1 MTRSSRHKSH
11 KQSKDSSKDYSDSEE
26 DVKLK
31 EKSSRDE
38 NPARDYRGSTS
49 GEKRKISSVLREG
62 NDGKDLRNGEA
73 SEDYVL
79 SKLRKEKADVGKAR
93 ADVSVGVGD
102 DRWRSYGEDKGG
114 TDRNIKKELNKR
126 ESSKID
132 SKLKES
138 NSKGETLR
146 IESKIKRKRYEIGSG
161 GEIKEDNIASLS
173 VEKEE
178 SERKGESKRDN
189 IASLAVEKEESVR
202 KGESKRKSEKDSS
215 GRKEGKESKDKG
227 RGSEKEKRVSEESMR
242 GDAEVKSMGVFGQKQ
257 GSQLGDFSEE
267 TKTKLDRENTECPLQ
282 DELRN
287 PGLEKEL
294 EKRIRRRKEGSN
306 VRDKHYD
313 DFKEI
318 DERLLL
324 SRGDPAKDVK
334 YREDRHKDG
343 GNKDKYQKDGQKDG
357 KHRDDKYR
365 DDADKYS
372 KFRDGKYREDG
383 DRDARHRD
391 ERRREDGNR
400 DSRHGDENF
409 RDDGGKDNKQ
419 KDDEY
424 WEGTARDI
432 QNKDDKYAE
441 DGERGNRRR
450 DDRYH
455 GDIDK
460 YGRRNDERYH
470 EDGDK
475 DDRQRGDYR
484 EDGDRDGRY
493 KEDKHRE
500 DIERDCRH
508 KDSKRGDDFGRVD
521 RLREA
526 KYRDEHASRDF
537 SADKSE
543 PKHSRDDGYGEN
555 RRSRKL
561 KAYDYSPKLGD
572 QTARYKDDQG
582 RRKTKDKA
590 DYDDNRSQITKVK
603 DLESEK
609 KSASGVRMGVVTER
623 ERSISKNADVEL
635 TSNHIRRHSSPS
647 SSSHGTRDPNRLPKQ
662 EDSKYYAY
670 EERVRYSRDYSSA
683 AGGASRTTPSRS
695 MDKLDIK
702 EDSQLGELSAERRL
716 KSDIRSSPLQLVDK
730 SSASSTDWRFFARS
744 DVRQSLDVEE
754 SAKRSGAL
762 LDAKGYSGKEGRG
775 RRELVMDILPGDE
788 LSQADADNLSV
799 SSPFTRNSHL
809 SNSFKSMQPAPL
821 FRTGLESPLLL
832 GSAEDNGR
840 SQSNSHNRRIGNT
853 NMGRVQGN
861 ALRGV
866 PNWPSPLVNG
876 FMPFPHGPPF
886 HSVMQQFHGPPIFG
900 SRSSMELNHPSP
912 YHMPDADRFS
922 GPGRPLGWHNP
933 VDDSCPPPLY
943 GWDSSSAVYG
953 EDSQIYGRPD
963 WDHSR
968 NLPCSRGWETR
979 GDLWNGP
986 YKSASID
993 MPSSDKE
1000 NGFSQI
1006 ADEPLVDQTIQQAKS
1021 ELTGPDKHAE
1031 STDISQS
1038 RDGLGRNSAE
1048 ASYINQEE
1056 PSDIAKM
1063 SRNDNSY
1070 LCHVYFSK
1078 LDISAD
1084 LTESKLFNKCTGFLD
1099 IDQSII
1105 SDVHDSELFFMEEAV
1120 EATAASPSKI
1130 NNFSLFSATSDS
1142 IFQKALSLYKRQKE
1156 DFGGSANMESILKSN
1171 EELNAEDNNT
1181 ERSPSGGMQEV
1192 GNALP
1197 NSNGEVEISNSL
1209 QVEENTKNSHLK
1221 LNLPVASVVDK
1232 SEPVSASN
1240 HVTNEVDLVL
1250 NQVPQERILENP
1262 LSSECVEK
1270 FDGSLSAGVGEVHM
1284 EFASNNEEQ
1293 SVFDTNCGPVR
1304 NSDVSFESHEAM
1316 MPELIES
1323 APVNLSRIHHSPES
1337 TH

>member
-11 KQSKDSSKDYSDSEE
+11 KQSKHSSKDYSDSEE

-38 NPARDYRGSTS
+38 NPARDHRGSTS
-49 GEKRKISSVLREG
+49 GEKRKFSSVLREG
-62 NDGKDLRNGEA
+62 NDCKDLRNGEA
-73 SEDYVL
+73 SEEYVL
-79 SKLRKEKADVGKAR
+79 SKLRKEKANVGKAR

-102 DRWRSYGEDKGG
+102 DRWRGYGEDKGD
-114 TDRNIKKELNKR
+114 TDRNVKKEINKG
-126 ESSKID
+126 ESLKFD

-138 NSKGETLR
+138 SSKGETLR

-161 GEIKEDNIASLS
+161 GEIKEDNIASLV

-178 SERKGESKRDN
+178 GERKGESK
-189 IASLAVEKEESVR
+189 
-202 KGESKRKSEKDSS
+202 GKSERDSS
-215 GRKEGKESKDKG
+215 GRKEVKESKG
-227 RGSEKEKRVSEESMR
+227 RGSEKEKRVGEESMR
-242 GDAEVKSMGVFGQKQ
+242 GDAEVKSMEVFGHKQ
-257 GSQLGDFSEE
+257 GSQLEDFSEE
-267 TKTKLDRENTECPLQ
+267 TKAKRGLENTECPLQ
-282 DELRN
+282 DELKN
-287 PGLEKEL
+287 PRFEKEL
-294 EKRIRRRKEGSN
+294 EKRIRRRKEGSD
-306 VRDKHYD
+306 VREAHYN

-334 YREDRHKDG
+334 YREDRHRDG

-357 KHRDDKYR
+357 RHRDDKYL
-365 DDADKYS
+365 DDADKYG

-383 DRDARHRD
+383 GRDARHRD
-391 ERRREDGNR
+391 ERRREDGSR
-400 DSRHGDENF
+400 DCRHGDENF

-424 WEGTARDI
+424 WEGSARDI
-432 QNKDDKYAE
+432 QNKDDKYAK

-460 YGRRNDERYH
+460 YGRHNDERFH

-500 DIERDCRH
+500 HIERDSRH
-508 KDSKRGDDFGRVD
+508 KDSRRGDDFGRED
-521 RLREA
+521 RLKEV
-526 KYRDEHASRDF
+526 KHRDERASRDF
-537 SADKSE
+537 SADKSD
-543 PKHSRDDGYGEN
+543 PKHSRDDGYGED

-561 KAYDYSPKLGD
+561 KAYDYSPKLGG
-572 QTARYKDDQG
+572 QNARYKDDQG
-582 RRKTKDKA
+582 RRKTKEKR
-590 DYDDNRSQITKVK
+590 DYDDNRSQSTKVK
-603 DLESEK
+603 EFESEK
-609 KSASGVRMGVVTER
+609 NSASSVRMGIVTEM

-647 SSSHGTRDPNRLPKQ
+647 SSSHGTRDPYRLPKQ
-662 EDSKYYAY
+662 EDSKYHAY
-670 EERVRYSRDYSSA
+670 EERVQYSRDYSSA
-683 AGGASRTTPSRS
+683 AGGASKATPSRS
-695 MDKLDIK
+695 MEKLDIK
-702 EDSQLGELSAERRL
+702 EDSQFGELSAKRRL
-716 KSDIRSSPLQLVDK
+716 KSDIRSSPSQLVDK
-730 SSASSTDWRFFARS
+730 SPASSTDWKYFARS

-754 SAKRSGAL
+754 SAQRSGAL

-775 RRELVMDILPGDE
+775 RRELVMDIVPGDE

-799 SSPFTRNSHL
+799 SSPFTRNTHL
-809 SNSFKSMQPAPL
+809 SNSFKSMQPPPL

-832 GSAEDNGR
+832 GSAEDNSR
-840 SQSNSHNRRIGNT
+840 SMSNSHNRRIGNP

-861 ALRGV
+861 DLRGV

-900 SRSSMELNHPSP
+900 IRSSMELNHPSP
-912 YHMPDADRFS
+912 YHMPDADRFT
-922 GPGRPLGWHNP
+922 GPGRPMGWRNP

-968 NLPCSRGWETR
+968 SLPCSRGWETR
-979 GDLWNGP
+979 GDLWKGP
-986 YKSASID
+986 YKTASID

-1006 ADEPLVDQTIQQAKS
+1006 ADEPLVDQSIQQAKS
-1021 ELTGPDKHAE
+1021 ELTGHDKYAE

-1038 RDGLGRNSAE
+1038 RDGLERNSAE
-1048 ASYINQEE
+1048 APYINQEE
-1056 PSDIAKM
+1056 TSDIAKM
-1063 SRNDNSY
+1063 STKDDAC
-1070 LCHVYFSK
+1070 LFHVYFSK

-1105 SDVHDSELFFMEEAV
+1105 SDVHDSELFYMEV
-1120 EATAASPSKI
+1120 KMTA
-1130 NNFSLFSATSDS
+1130 NYVFN
-1142 IFQKALSLYKRQKE
+1142 
-1156 DFGGSANMESILKSN
+1156 
-1171 EELNAEDNNT
+1171 
-1181 ERSPSGGMQEV
+1181 RS
-1192 GNALP
+1192 
-1197 NSNGEVEISNSL
+1197 
-1209 QVEENTKNSHLK
+1209 
-1221 LNLPVASVVDK
+1221 
-1232 SEPVSASN
+1232 
-1240 HVTNEVDLVL
+1240 VL
-1250 NQVPQERILENP
+1250 
-1262 LSSECVEK
+1262 
-1270 FDGSLSAGVGEVHM
+1270 
-1284 EFASNNEEQ
+1284 
-1293 SVFDTNCGPVR
+1293 
-1304 NSDVSFESHEAM
+1304 
-1316 MPELIES
+1316 
-1323 APVNLSRIHHSPES
+1323 
-1337 TH
+1337 